1 MCGIA
6 GFYQSHFDYLTE
18 EDHYRQILEDM
29 EKVQK
34 HRGPDEQGN
43 YLDSHFGLA
52 HVRLSVRDL
61 FSGRQPILKKTG
73 DKTFGIVYNG
83 ELYNTTELKE
93 DLLKKAGNFPLPAT
107 QKWSLQDIWNTVR
120 IL

>member
-93 DLLKKAGNFPLPAT
+93 DY
-107 QKWSLQDIWNTVR
+107 
-120 IL
+120 

>member
-52 HVRLSVRDL
+52 HVRL
-61 FSGRQPILKKTG
+61 
-73 DKTFGIVYNG
+73 
-83 ELYNTTELKE
+83 
-93 DLLKKAGNFPLPAT
+93 
-107 QKWSLQDIWNTVR
+107 
-120 IL
+120 

>member
-34 HRGPDEQGN
+34 HRGPDEQGK
-43 YLDSHFGLA
+43 LSGLSFWVSPCETVGA
-52 HVRLSVRDL
+52 GSVFRP
-61 FSGRQPILKKTG
+61 SANP
-73 DKTFGIVYNG
+73 
-83 ELYNTTELKE
+83 
-93 DLLKKAGNFPLPAT
+93 
-107 QKWSLQDIWNTVR
+107 
-120 IL
+120 

>member
-34 HRGPDEQGN
+34 HRGPDEQEIIWT
-43 YLDSHFGLA
+43 L
-52 HVRLSVRDL
+52 
-61 FSGRQPILKKTG
+61 ILG
-73 DKTFGIVYNG
+73 
-83 ELYNTTELKE
+83 
-93 DLLKKAGNFPLPAT
+93 
-107 QKWSLQDIWNTVR
+107 
-120 IL
+120 

>member
-43 YLDSHFGLA
+43 FQRRIDGLSLA
-52 HVRLSVRDL
+52 C
-61 FSGRQPILKKTG
+61 GRSNL
-73 DKTFGIVYNG
+73 
-83 ELYNTTELKE
+83 
-93 DLLKKAGNFPLPAT
+93 
-107 QKWSLQDIWNTVR
+107 
-120 IL
+120 

>member
-34 HRGPDEQGN
+34 HRGPNLVYCHLFIPALIG
-43 YLDSHFGLA
+43 A
-52 HVRLSVRDL
+52 HV
-61 FSGRQPILKKTG
+61 
-73 DKTFGIVYNG
+73 
-83 ELYNTTELKE
+83 
-93 DLLKKAGNFPLPAT
+93 PLP
-107 QKWSLQDIWNTVR
+107 SFF
-120 IL
+120 

>member
-61 FSGRQPILKKTG
+61 FSGRHQSLKKQEIRPLGSYTTG
-73 DKTFGIVYNG
+73 NCII
-83 ELYNTTELKE
+83 
-93 DLLKKAGNFPLPAT
+93 P
-107 QKWSLQDIWNTVR
+107 QS
-120 IL
+120 

>member
-6 GFYQSHFDYLTE
+6 GFYQSHFDYLTK

-29 EKVQK
+29 EAVQK

-61 FSGRQPILKKTG
+61 ISGRSLSLKKQEIRPLG
-73 DKTFGIVYNG
+73 SYIM
-83 ELYNTTELKE
+83 
-93 DLLKKAGNFPLPAT
+93 GNCIIPG
-107 QKWSLQDIWNTVR
+107 N
-120 IL
+120 

>member
-34 HRGPDEQGN
+34 HRGPETRSRT
-43 YLDSHFGLA
+43 DSLTWA
-52 HVRLSVRDL
+52 N
-61 FSGRQPILKKTG
+61 PK
-73 DKTFGIVYNG
+73 
-83 ELYNTTELKE
+83 
-93 DLLKKAGNFPLPAT
+93 
-107 QKWSLQDIWNTVR
+107 
-120 IL
+120 

>member
-34 HRGPDEQGN
+34 HRGPDEQVSPCETVGA
-43 YLDSHFGLA
+43 G
-52 HVRLSVRDL
+52 SVFRP
-61 FSGRQPILKKTG
+61 SANP
-73 DKTFGIVYNG
+73 
-83 ELYNTTELKE
+83 
-93 DLLKKAGNFPLPAT
+93 
-107 QKWSLQDIWNTVR
+107 
-120 IL
+120 